1 MSILKKFHKI
11 INNGIIFLVMVP
23 LLILVFVFKSPFA
36 KKNKKRKNGKNK
48 MDIVRVIQEIILFLS
63 ISLSLYVYLR
73 KLAFVRDDHLL
84 KTLAF
89 HMMLLT
95 LFMKSMKLI
104 EILLVTY
111 VKFIPTH
118 FILIILNSASFLMV
132 LSLLFNVERK
142 IDSALIY
149 LIVVYTL
156 LIYLI
161 VLTANI
167 LTALFIF
174 SNRNENI
181 ISGEKYGEKKLETY
195 KLGLKEVIYENQTK
209 RHLTADTLTLSTI
222 NILYFSFIFMIKF
235 TGLSTILANKFYN

>member
-23 LLILVFVFKSPFA
+23 LLILVFVFKSPLA
-36 KKNKKRKNGKNK
+36 KKNIKRKKLKNN
-48 MDIVRVIQEIILFLS
+48 MDIVKVIQETILFFL

-73 KLAFVRDDHLL
+73 KLAFFRDDDLL

-95 LFMKSMKLI
+95 MFMKSMKLS
-104 EILLVTY
+104 EIILVTY

-118 FILIILNSASFLMV
+118 FMLIMLNIVSFITL
-132 LSLLFNVERK
+132 LSFLFNVERK

-149 LIVVYTL
+149 LFIVYTL

-174 SNRNENI
+174 SNKNKNI
-181 ISGEKYGEKKLETY
+181 ISGEKYGDKKLATY
-195 KLGLKEVIYENQTK
+195 KIGLKEVTYENKRK
-209 RHLTADTLTLSTI
+209 RHLTADTLTLTTI

-235 TGLSTILANKFYN
+235 TGLSTILANKFR